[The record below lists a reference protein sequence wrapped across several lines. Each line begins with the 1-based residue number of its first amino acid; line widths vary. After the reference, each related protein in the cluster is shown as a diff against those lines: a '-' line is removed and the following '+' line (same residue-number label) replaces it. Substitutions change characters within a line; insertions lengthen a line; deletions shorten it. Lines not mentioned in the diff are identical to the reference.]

1 MDYIAIISK
10 ARPQLKE
17 NTLKNYKTQ
26 LNKMVKIFGED
37 WWNEKTA
44 DEVVETILASDLSQ
58 TYKRNVLQASTVL
71 LTSVMKLSDAD
82 WKELG
87 ITWIGKKDYTE
98 MSDKFRE
105 EMFKLNKDYEKQN
118 EDNPYDVISQNQ
130 KENMITYDELRDYI
144 DRVKKDIGK
153 EEMLYIAYVV
163 LESLFW
169 VPVRNDH
176 AGMIYIG
183 KRDFNHLSAEERK
196 DKNYLVDTVSKKL
209 TFVYYQD
216 VPKVDSNGKEIK
228 TTKTRPAEF
237 QDLPKDLEKIWKKY
251 IRDMKY
257 KKGDV
262 IIPLTRN
269 QLTKL
274 LIQVSERYIGKRVS
288 TTLIRHI
295 VAYHRNGGKAGKEKK
310 QEQIE
315 LAKAMGH
322 SVEVQDKI
330 YNKA

>member
-1 MDYIAIISK
+1 MDYIAIIQK
-10 ARPQLKE
+10 ARPQLKM

-26 LNKMVKIFGED
+26 LNKMVKIFGD
-37 WWNEKTA
+37 NWWNEKTA
-44 DEVVETILASDLSQ
+44 DEIVETILAYEMSQ

-71 LTSVMKLSDAD
+71 LTSVEN
-82 WKELG
+82 KE
-87 ITWIGKKDYTE
+87 DYKE
-98 MSDKFRE
+98 MTDKFRA
-105 EMFKLNKDYEKQN
+105 EMFKLNKDYEKQH

-130 KENMITYDELRDYI
+130 KDNMITYEELRDYI
-144 DRVKKDIGK
+144 EKVKADIDK
-153 EEMLYIAYVV
+153 EEELLIAYVI

-176 AGMIYIG
+176 AGLIYIG
-183 KRDFNHLSAEERK
+183 KRDFMHERVPG
-196 DKNYLVDTVSKKL
+196 KNYLVDTVNKKM

-216 VPKVDSNGKEIK
+216 ET
-228 TTKTRPAEF
+228 TTKTRPKEQ
-237 QDLPKDLEKIWKKY
+237 QDLPKDLQTIWKSY
-251 IRDMKY
+251 IRKMNY

-262 IIPLTRN
+262 IIPLTEN

-274 LIQVSERYIGKRVS
+274 LIKTSERYIGKRVS

-295 VAYHRNGGKAGKEKK
+295 VAYHRNGGKAGKKQK

-315 LAKAMGH
+315 LAEAMGH
-322 SVEVQDKI
+322 SVAVQDKI

>member
-1 MDYIAIISK
+1 MDYIAIIQK
-10 ARPQLKE
+10 ARPQLKM

-26 LNKMVKIFGED
+26 LNKMVKIFGEN

-44 DEVVETILASDLSQ
+44 DEVVETILTFKNDKGKPMSQ

-71 LTSVMKLSDAD
+71 LTSFED
-82 WKELG
+82 KE
-87 ITWIGKKDYTE
+87 KYKE

-144 DRVKKDIGK
+144 DKVKKDIRDNQ
-153 EEMLYIAYVV
+153 ERHLTYVI

-176 AGMIYIG
+176 AGMIYTN
-183 KRDFNHLSAEERK
+183 KRDYQHERK
-196 DKNYLVDTVSKKL
+196 PNTNYLVDTVNKKM
-209 TFVYYQD
+209 TFSYYQD
-216 VPKVDSNGKEIK
+216 AT
-228 TTKTRPAEF
+228 TTKTRPKEH
-237 QDLPKDLEKIWKKY
+237 QDLPKDLEKIWKAY
-251 IRDMKY
+251 IRRWGIQR
-257 KKGDV
+257 GDV
-262 IIPLTRN
+262 IVPLTTN
-269 QLTKL
+269 QLSKL
-274 LIQVSERYIGKRVS
+274 LIKTSEMYIGKRVS

-295 VAYHRNGGKAGKEKK
+295 VSYHRNGGKQGKEKK

-322 SVEVQDKI
+322 SVAVQDKI